1 MALGKLPL
9 AVYIRNTAFA
19 HPRVPIPHQDCF
31 RGKVGQQMK
40 CLRGVLA
47 AAACFAC
54 CGPAASRGGGEAG
67 ADSLSRRAPG
77 LRLRGAGDL
86 HDASGEEAV
95 LSEISSETSVPES
108 K

>member
-1 MALGKLPL
+1 
-9 AVYIRNTAFA
+9 
-19 HPRVPIPHQDCF
+19 
-31 RGKVGQQMK
+31 MK

-67 ADSLSRRAPG
+67 ADSLFRRTPG

>member
-1 MALGKLPL
+1 MS
-9 AVYIRNTAFA
+9 N
-19 HPRVPIPHQDCF
+19 PHQDCF
-31 RGKVGQQMK
+31 RGKAAQHCQQMK

>member
-1 MALGKLPL
+1 MALGNLPM
-9 AVYIRNTAFA
+9 AVCIRDTAFTMSI
-19 HPRVPIPHQDCF
+19 IPHQECF
-31 RGKVGQQMK
+31 RGKRGQEMK
-40 CLRGVLA
+40 CLVMA